1 MTKRYLAILSIFWA
15 LSLSSQAQ
23 SLKLI
28 DTDLNQNGIIGK
40 DIVTNLKILNSS
52 DKDVRYR
59 IYVLTKQI
67 GSSQQ
72 TQICFGD
79 DCFKDTEISGK
90 ELNPGQVRTVRA
102 GQTDN
107 TVSLKLASGLV
118 QGVSSVTYRLENV
131 DNPADF
137 INFEINYEV
146 NEFSD
151 EGLLYSS
158 KNVDLSDV
166 YPNPVT
172 EVAIFDYHLKDESQD
187 AKIIIHNVLGSV
199 AGEYQLSPYEHQLK
213 VSVEQFNPGVYFY
226 SLYIDNE
233 GVATKKLVVR
243 K

>member
-1 MTKRYLAILSIFWA
+1 M
-15 LSLSSQAQ
+15 SLSAQAQ
-23 SLKLI
+23 SLKLV
-28 DTDLNQNGIIGK
+28 DTDLNQNGIVGK
-40 DIVTNLKILNSS
+40 DIVTNLKIFNNS
-52 DKDVRYR
+52 DQDIRYR
-59 IYVLTKQI
+59 VYVLAKQI
-67 GSSQQ
+67 GSSQEA
-72 TQICFGD
+72 QICLD
-79 DCFKDTEISGK
+79 NNCFKGAEISGK
-90 ELNPGQVRTVRA
+90 DLNPKQIRTIQA
-102 GQTDN
+102 GQTDK
-107 TVSLKLASGLV
+107 TVTLMLASGLV

-131 DNPADF
+131 DNPSDF
-137 INFEINYEV
+137 TNFEINYEV

-158 KNVDLSDV
+158 INVDLSDV

-172 EVAIFDYHLKDESQD
+172 EVAIFDYHLKDDSKE